1 MTTENQNSVL
11 PRKSIIL
18 YTGTV
23 GSAWSGTMRGLLTT
37 HYNDGTQQVIAE
49 CCNPDVAADLAKKLN
64 KATGI
69 EADELVQTFVKL
81 NEFGDEI
88 RRELHELLGIV
99 DVIPG
104 RDNKNNWKKK
114 IEWILG
120 KFQ

>member
-1 MTTENQNSVL
+1 MTSENSSSSL
-11 PRKSIIL
+11 LSKSIIL

-23 GSAWSGTMRGLLTT
+23 GSAWSGTMRGLLTV
-37 HYNDGTQQVIAE
+37 HYSDGTQHVIAE

-69 EADELVQTFVKL
+69 EADELVKTFVKL